1 MTVVCTRGSRCSAR
15 TLTTL
20 VLGFTGLLTG
30 CGSNST
36 ASLGTPVITLSHTS
50 SDFAAYRVA
59 INPPITLTD
68 SNGVSEPLIR
78 YQTTPESVDL
88 AALTDLTEL
97 LGVPAVPAGTYKSA
111 TLTLDYTSASIWVNI
126 NGQAV
131 LATPVSSTGTALT
144 TATVTITFDPG
155 HPLVITHGK
164 STRLAIDFDLAA
176 SNSINTATT
185 PPTVTV
191 RPFVVVTPA
200 PADATVTRVRGPLV
214 TVQSGSSDYT
224 MNVRPLTDLLTT
236 PYGAVTVSTGA
247 QTYFNI
253 NGVAYTGAAGLT
265 AMASLTENTATAAYG
280 TLGDLSGITPGV
292 HATAVYAGTSLES
305 PIADHISGVVSAR
318 SGNTLTVHGA
328 TFLTP
333 PVFGTASY
341 TASYANNATVTIG
354 SATVVGEDGVAASG
368 LTPAAISVGQQ
379 LDVSGQGSVDSSGNV
394 SLDATACSS
403 APPCQVR
410 LAPTRIWGT
419 LNSATPGGA
428 LLDVLSLGNF
438 APAGFNFAGTGTA
451 GQDANPSAYALNTGS
466 LDESAIAAG
475 TLLQVDG
482 IVNAFGSAPPD
493 FTATAITAGT
503 ATEQRLVVEWINGAA
518 ATAPFISASSAG
530 LVVDLKNA
538 ALGTIH
544 EIRTGPPGPANTG
557 PGVRDLTLLPTSP
570 PFTIVGAA
578 QADLRLAIGSASLST
593 GVSVFNSISGFATA
607 LSSTFKGTNKIYR
620 LVAVG
625 QYNTGTNTF
634 VASRISVALM

>member
-1 MTVVCTRGSRCSAR
+1 MMSVVRTRGSRASAR
-15 TLTTL
+15 TLTVL
-20 VLGFTGLLTG
+20 VSGFTALLAG
-30 CGSNST
+30 CGTRST
-36 ASLGTPVITLSHTS
+36 ASLGTPVITLAHTS

-59 INPPITLTD
+59 IDPNSITLTD
-68 SNGVSEPLIR
+68 TNGGIVPALAQQ
-78 YQTTPESVDL
+78 QTSESVDL
-88 AALTDLTEL
+88 AAPGDLTEL
-97 LGVPAVPAGTYKSA
+97 LGAPAQPAATYKSA

-131 LATPVSSTGTALT
+131 AATAVDSAGKAITTQTLT
-144 TATVTITFDPG
+144 VTFDPN
-155 HPLVITHGK
+155 HRLVITRGE

-176 SNSINTATT
+176 FNSINTATT

-191 RPFVVVTPA
+191 RPFLVMTPA
-200 PADATVTRVRGPLV
+200 PADATLIRARGLLV
-214 TVQSGSSDYT
+214 TVEGGSSDYVI
-224 MNVRPLTDLLTT
+224 NVQPLTDLASAL
-236 PYGAVTVSTGA
+236 GAVTVNTNA

-253 NGVAYTGAAGLT
+253 NGVAYTGVAGLT
-265 AMASLTENTATAAYG
+265 AMASLQTNAPTAAYG
-280 TLGDLSGITPGV
+280 TLGDLSGITPGF

-305 PIADHISGVVSAR
+305 PTALDHISGVVGAR

-333 PVFGTASY
+333 GTFSY
-341 TASYANNATVTIG
+341 TASYANNATVTVG
-354 SATVVGEDGVAASG
+354 SVTVVSEDGVAASG

-379 LDVSGQGSVDSSGNV
+379 LDVSGQGAVDTAGHI
-394 SLDATACSS
+394 SLDARAG
-403 APPCQVR
+403 QVR
-410 LAPTRIWGT
+410 LASTRLWGT
-419 LNSATPGGA
+419 LNSATPGSA

-438 APAGFNFAGTGTA
+438 APAGLNFAGTGSTVA
-451 GQDANPSAYALNTGS
+451 ANPSAYALNTGA
-466 LDESAIAAG
+466 LDESGTAAG

-503 ATEQRLVVEWINGAA
+503 ATEQRLVVEWINGGG
-518 ATAPFISASSAG
+518 ATAPFTSASSSG
-530 LVVDLKNA
+530 LVVNLSNA
-538 ALGTIH
+538 ALGAIH
-544 EIRTGPPGPANTG
+544 EIRTGPAGPANTG
-557 PGVRDLTLLPTSP
+557 PGVRDLTALPASP
-570 PFTIVGAA
+570 LITTVGAD
-578 QADLRLAIGSASLST
+578 QSKLQLAIGSATLST

>member
-1 MTVVCTRGSRCSAR
+1 MMTVVCTRGSRCSAR
-15 TLTTL
+15 TLAPL
-20 VLGFTGLLTG
+20 ALGFTALLAG
-30 CGSNST
+30 CGSST
-36 ASLGTPVITLSHTS
+36 SFTPGTPVITLSHTS

-59 INPPITLTD
+59 IDAITLTD
-68 SNGVSEPLIR
+68 SKGAIVPLIAQ
-78 YQTTPESVDL
+78 QTTSESVDL
-88 AALTDLTEL
+88 AAPTDLTEL
-97 LGVPAVPAGTYKSA
+97 LAVPAVTAGTYKSA
-111 TLTLDYTSASIWVNI
+111 TLTLDYTSASIWVNL

-131 LATPVSSTGTALT
+131 SATPVSSTGTALP

-253 NGVAYTGAAGLT
+253 NGVAYTGGAGLT
-265 AMASLTENTATAAYG
+265 AMAALSENTATAAYG
-280 TLGDLSGITPGV
+280 TLGDLSGITPGF

-305 PIADHISGVVSAR
+305 PIAEHISGVVGAR

-333 PVFGTASY
+333 PVFGTGSY

-354 SATVVGEDGVAASG
+354 SATVVSEDGVAASG
-368 LTPAAISVGQQ
+368 LTPAAISVGPQ

-419 LNSATPGGA
+419 LNSATPGSA

-451 GQDANPSAYALNTGS
+451 GQDASPSAYALNTGS

-503 ATEQRLVVEWINGAA
+503 ATERSEEHTSELQSRSDLVCRL
-518 ATAPFISASSAG
+518 
-530 LVVDLKNA
+530 
-538 ALGTIH
+538 
-544 EIRTGPPGPANTG
+544 
-557 PGVRDLTLLPTSP
+557 LL
-570 PFTIVGAA
+570 
-578 QADLRLAIGSASLST
+578 
-593 GVSVFNSISGFATA
+593 
-607 LSSTFKGTNKIYR
+607 
-620 LVAVG
+620 
-625 QYNTGTNTF
+625 
-634 VASRISVALM
+634 